1 MEDLHQSFNIA
12 QLILKSFRE
21 SLTDSESEELDSWL
35 SASPRNRK
43 SYELWKQSDLTEKK
57 NLINQLHPESSW
69 QQLEN
74 KLHFKKRPIYFRV
87 LKYVA
92 AALIIITAGILIHN
106 RFSQDS
112 TPLLAETSNPVPG
125 TAKAILILESGKQ
138 MELINGQNFYLHK
151 DSSIQI
157 NNNNN
162 ILKVEV
168 SGFRKDLP
176 ENYSTL
182 SVPKGGEYQLVLCDG
197 SKIWLNSD
205 SRLRFPDR
213 FGGDQRVVYLEG
225 EAYFEV
231 AHNARKPFIVSVR
244 NMKVEVLGTKFDIKA
259 YKEDGI
265 IYTTLLS
272 GSVKTSNL
280 HSGQSVIL
288 HPNEQCLFDTTRHL
302 LQKRTVDAAT
312 FIGWKEGRFIFE
324 NEPLEEIMKQLSRWY
339 NVEVTY
345 QSPELANYRFTGNTG
360 RFDQIS
366 SLLRMIEKTYPIS
379 FSINGNSIKV
389 TKRASCS
396 RHPAIIAK

>member
-35 SASPRNRK
+35 SASPRNQK

-125 TAKAILILESGKQ
+125 TAKAILILESGEQ
-138 MELINGQNFYLHK
+138 MELANGQNLYLRK
-151 DSSIQI
+151 DSCIQL

-162 ILKVEV
+162 ILKVEI
-168 SGFRKDLP
+168 SGLQKNLL
-176 ENYSTL
+176 ESYSTL
-182 SVPKGGEYQLVLCDG
+182 SVPKGGEYQLVLSDG

-205 SRLRFPDR
+205 TKLRFPDR
-213 FGGDQRVVYLEG
+213 FNGNQRVVYLEG

-231 AHNARKPFIVSVR
+231 APNTQMPFIVSVR
-244 NMKVEVLGTKFDIKA
+244 NMKVEVLGTKFDVKA
-259 YKEDGI
+259 YKEDRM

-272 GSVKTSNL
+272 GCVETSNL
-280 HSGQSVIL
+280 QSGQSVIL
-288 HPNEQCLFDTTRHL
+288 HPNEQCLFDATK
-302 LQKRTVDAAT
+302 QQMKKRFVDAAT
-312 FIGWKEGRFIFE
+312 SIGWKDGRFIFE
-324 NEPLEEIMKQLSRWY
+324 NEPLEEIMKQLCRWY

-345 QSPELANYRFTGNTG
+345 QSPELAKYCFTGNTG
-360 RFDQIS
+360 RFDQLS
-366 SLLRMIEKTYPIS
+366 SLLYLIEKTYPIS
-379 FSINGNSIKV
+379 FSINGNSIEV
-389 TKRASCS
+389 RKR
-396 RHPAIIAK
+396 IE

>member
-1 MEDLHQSFNIA
+1 MEDLHQSFHIA

-35 SASPRNRK
+35 SASPRNRE

-92 AALIIITAGILIHN
+92 AALIIITAGILMHN

-125 TAKAILILESGKQ
+125 TAKAVLILESGEQ
-138 MELINGQNFYLHK
+138 MELANGQNLYLRK
-151 DSSIQI
+151 DSCIQL

-162 ILKVEV
+162 ILKVEI
-168 SGFRKDLP
+168 SGLQKNLP
-176 ENYSTL
+176 ESYSTL
-182 SVPKGGEYQLVLCDG
+182 SVPKGGEYQLVLSDG

-205 SRLRFPDR
+205 TKLRFPDR
-213 FGGDQRVVYLEG
+213 FNGNQRVVYLEG

-231 AHNARKPFIVSVR
+231 APNTQMPFIVSVR
-244 NMKVEVLGTKFDIKA
+244 NMKVEVLGTKFDVKA
-259 YKEDGI
+259 YKEDRM

-272 GSVKTSNL
+272 GCVETSNL
-280 HSGQSVIL
+280 QSGQSVIL
-288 HPNEQCLFDTTRHL
+288 HPNEQCLFDATK
-302 LQKRTVDAAT
+302 QQMKKRFVDAAT
-312 FIGWKEGRFIFE
+312 FIGWKDGRFIFE
-324 NEPLEEIMKQLSRWY
+324 NEPLEEIMKQLCRWY

-345 QSPELANYRFTGNTG
+345 QNPELAKYCFTGNTG
-360 RFDQIS
+360 RFDQLS
-366 SLLRMIEKTYPIS
+366 SLLYLIEKTYPIS
-379 FSINGNSIKV
+379 FSINGNSIEV
-389 TKRASCS
+389 RKR
-396 RHPAIIAK
+396 IE

>member
-1 MEDLHQSFNIA
+1 MEDLHQSFHIA

-35 SASPRNRK
+35 SASPRNRE

-92 AALIIITAGILIHN
+92 AALIIITAGILMHN

-138 MELINGQNFYLHK
+138 MELINGQNFYLQK

-182 SVPKGGEYQLVLCDG
+182 SVPKGGEYQLVLSDG

-205 SRLRFPDR
+205 TKLRFPDR
-213 FGGDQRVVYLEG
+213 FNGNQRVVYLEG

-231 AHNARKPFIVSVR
+231 APNAKMPFIVSVR
-244 NMKVEVLGTKFDIKA
+244 NLKVEVLGTKFDVKA
-259 YKEDGI
+259 YREDRM

-272 GSVKTSNL
+272 GCVETSNQQ
-280 HSGQSVIL
+280 SGQSVIL
-288 HPNEQCLFDTTRHL
+288 HPNEQCLFDATK
-302 LQKRTVDAAT
+302 QQMKKRSVDAAT
-312 FIGWKEGRFIFE
+312 FIGWKDGRFIFE
-324 NEPLEEIMKQLSRWY
+324 NEPLEEIMKQLCRWY

-345 QSPELANYRFTGNTG
+345 QSPELAKYCFTGNTG
-360 RFDQIS
+360 RFDQLS
-366 SLLRMIEKTYPIS
+366 SLLYLIEKTYPIS
-379 FSINGNSIKV
+379 FSINGNSIEV
-389 TKRASCS
+389 RKR
-396 RHPAIIAK
+396 IE

>member
-1 MEDLHQSFNIA
+1 MEDLHQSFHIA

-35 SASPRNRK
+35 SASPRNRE

-92 AALIIITAGILIHN
+92 AALIIITAGILMHN

-125 TAKAILILESGKQ
+125 TAKAVLILESGEQ
-138 MELINGQNFYLHK
+138 MELANGQNLYLRK
-151 DSSIQI
+151 DSCIQL

-162 ILKVEV
+162 ILKVEI
-168 SGFRKDLP
+168 SGLQKNLP
-176 ENYSTL
+176 ESYSTL
-182 SVPKGGEYQLVLCDG
+182 SVPKGGEYQLVLSDG

-205 SRLRFPDR
+205 TKLRFPDR
-213 FGGDQRVVYLEG
+213 FNGNQRVVYLEG

-231 AHNARKPFIVSVR
+231 APNAKMPFIVTVR
-244 NMKVEVLGTKFDIKA
+244 NMKVEVLGTKFDVKA
-259 YKEDGI
+259 YREDRM

-272 GSVKTSNL
+272 GCVETSNQQ
-280 HSGQSVIL
+280 SGQSVIL
-288 HPNEQCLFDTTRHL
+288 HPNEQCLFDATK
-302 LQKRTVDAAT
+302 QQMKKRSVDAAT
-312 FIGWKEGRFIFE
+312 FIGWKDGRFIFE
-324 NEPLEEIMKQLSRWY
+324 NEPLEEIMKQLCRWY

-345 QSPELANYRFTGNTG
+345 QSPELAKYCFTGNTG
-360 RFDQIS
+360 RFDQLS
-366 SLLRMIEKTYPIS
+366 SLLYLIEKTYPIS
-379 FSINGNSIKV
+379 FSINGNSIEV
-389 TKRASCS
+389 RKR
-396 RHPAIIAK
+396 IE